1 MNEDTMA
8 SKEECDKYA
17 AELTGRFE
25 ELTQWAIENWPNKG
39 FPLLRSDF
47 TESRREFAQI
57 AGPRLGDGD
66 TDTPPSATEA
76 PFIDMNP
83 MPWP

>member
-1 MNEDTMA
+1 MA

-17 AELTGRFE
+17 AELNRRFE
-25 ELTQWAIENWPNKG
+25 ELTSWAIANWPKKE
-39 FPLLRSDF
+39 FPLLKSDF
-47 TESRREFAQI
+47 SDSRREI
-57 AGPRLGDGD
+57 GRIIGPKLGDPDGGAPASEKD
-66 TDTPPSATEA
+66 KDSA